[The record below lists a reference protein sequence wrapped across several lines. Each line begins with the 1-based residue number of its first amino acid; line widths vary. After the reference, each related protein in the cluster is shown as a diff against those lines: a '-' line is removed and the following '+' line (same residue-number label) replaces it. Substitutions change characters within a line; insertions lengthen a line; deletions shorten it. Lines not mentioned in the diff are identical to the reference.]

1 MTATPYT
8 VIGHPQSRA
17 MRVIWMLEELGEPYE
32 LRPFR
37 PQSDEVRALNPLGKI
52 PVLKEGEA
60 VLTDS
65 VAICTYLADRN
76 GRLTA
81 QAGTLARAR
90 QDALT
95 QFVVDEVEGA
105 LWTAAKNSFIHP
117 EELRVPEIKKVC
129 RAEFAKAMER
139 ATLLLGDRTWLSGD
153 DFTLPD
159 LLLGHCAGWARAAKF
174 DLPADGPLAE
184 YFARVTRRPA
194 FLAAMKRA
202 ATALESA

>member
-1 MTATPYT
+1 MDGSPLT
-8 VIGHPQSRA
+8 VIGHPQSRT
-17 MRVIWMLEELGEPYE
+17 MRVIWMLEELGLSYE
-32 LRPFR
+32 LHPFP

-52 PVLKEGEA
+52 PVLKEGGE

-65 VAICTYLADRN
+65 VAICTYLADRH

-81 QAGTLARAR
+81 PAGTLARAR

-117 EELRVPEIKKVC
+117 QDLRVPEIKRVC
-129 RAEFAKAMER
+129 RAEFATAMDR
-139 ATLLLGDRTWLSGD
+139 ATLFLGDGPWLAGD

-159 LLLGHCAGWARAAKF
+159 LLLGHCAGWARSAKF
-174 DLPADGPLAE
+174 DLPSDGSLAD
-184 YFARVTRRPA
+184 YFARVTKRPA

-202 ATALESA
+202 ADALESA

>member
-32 LRPFR
+32 LQPFR

-90 QDALT
+90 QDTKPGRALKL
-95 QFVVDEVEGA
+95 FDY
-105 LWTAAKNSFIHP
+105 
-117 EELRVPEIKKVC
+117 LR
-129 RAEFAKAMER
+129 
-139 ATLLLGDRTWLSGD
+139 
-153 DFTLPD
+153 
-159 LLLGHCAGWARAAKF
+159 ARKQQQQKSKEQ
-174 DLPADGPLAE
+174 G
-184 YFARVTRRPA
+184 
-194 FLAAMKRA
+194 
-202 ATALESA
+202 